1 MFFHRDLFERVSKN
15 LSERLIKN
23 ENFIKVLILDLKV
36 LLQRIVDFFIKL
48 NKKQKIALI
57 AAGVLITALLV
68 FLLLYPFKE
77 KDYAQGGYGVLF
89 ERLDSSDNALIL
101 QHLQQNQIPYKI
113 LKDDTILIPKDKV
126 YEERITLA
134 SQGIPKTSKVGFEIF
149 DTKDFG
155 ATDFDQNI
163 KLIRA
168 IEGELSRTIES
179 LNPILKA
186 NVHIAI
192 PKDSVFVAKEVPPSA
207 SVMLKLKPDMKL
219 SPTQILGIKNLIAAA
234 VPKLTT
240 ENVKIVNENGESI
253 GEGDIL
259 ENSKELALEQL
270 RYKQNFENILENK
283 IVNILAPIVGGKN
296 KVVARVNAEFDFS
309 QKKSTKETFDPN
321 NVVRSEQNLE
331 EKKEGA
337 PKKQVG
343 GVPGVVSNIGPVQG
357 LKDNKEP
364 EKYEKSQNTTNYEVG
379 KTISEIKGEFG
390 TLVRLNAAVVVDGKY
405 KIALKD
411 GANTLEYEPLS
422 DESLK
427 KINALVK
434 QAIGYNQN
442 RGDDVAVSNFEF
454 NPMAPMLDN
463 ATLSEKIMHKT
474 QKVLG
479 SFTPLIKYILVFIV
493 LFIFYKKVIVP
504 FSERMLEVVPDEDKE
519 VKSMFEEMDEEEDE
533 LNKLGDLR
541 KKVED
546 QLGLNATF
554 SEEEVRYEIVL
565 EKIRGTLKERP
576 DEIAMLFKLLIKDE
590 ISSDSAK
597 G

>member
-1 MFFHRDLFERVSKN
+1 M
-15 LSERLIKN
+15 
-23 ENFIKVLILDLKV
+23 DLKV

-504 FSERMLEVVPDEDKE
+504 FSEHMLEVVPDEDKE

>member
-1 MFFHRDLFERVSKN
+1 M
-15 LSERLIKN
+15 
-23 ENFIKVLILDLKV
+23 DLKV

-337 PKKQVG
+337 SKKQVG

-454 NPMAPMLDN
+454 NPTAPMLDN

-474 QKVLG
+474 QKILG

-590 ISSDSAK
+590 ISSDSTK

>member
-1 MFFHRDLFERVSKN
+1 M
-15 LSERLIKN
+15 
-23 ENFIKVLILDLKV
+23 DLKV

-101 QHLQQNQIPYKI
+101 QHLQQNQIPYKV
-113 LKDDTILIPKDKV
+113 LKDDTILVPKDKV

-234 VPKLTT
+234 VPKLTID
-240 ENVKIVNENGESI
+240 NVKIVNENGESI

-331 EKKEGA
+331 EKKEGT

-357 LKDNKEP
+357 LKDNKEQ

-411 GANTLEYEPLS
+411 GANALEYEPLS

-454 NPMAPMLDN
+454 NPMAPMIDN

-474 QKVLG
+474 QKILG

-546 QLGLNATF
+546 QLGLNASF
-554 SEEEVRYEIVL
+554 SEEEVRYEIIL

-576 DEIAMLFKLLIKDE
+576 DEIATLFKLLIKDE

>member
-1 MFFHRDLFERVSKN
+1 M
-15 LSERLIKN
+15 
-23 ENFIKVLILDLKV
+23 DLKV

-186 NVHIAI
+186 NVYIAI

-337 PKKQVG
+337 SKKQVG

>member
-1 MFFHRDLFERVSKN
+1 M
-15 LSERLIKN
+15 
-23 ENFIKVLILDLKV
+23 DLKV

-77 KDYAQGGYGVLF
+77 KDYAQGAYGVLF

-126 YEERITLA
+126 YEERITLT

-454 NPMAPMLDN
+454 NPTAPMLDN

>member
-1 MFFHRDLFERVSKN
+1 M
-15 LSERLIKN
+15 
-23 ENFIKVLILDLKV
+23 DLKV

-101 QHLQQNQIPYKI
+101 QHLQQNQIPYKV
-113 LKDDTILIPKDKV
+113 LKDDTILVPKDKV

-234 VPKLTT
+234 VPKLTI

-337 PKKQVG
+337 SKKQVG

-411 GANTLEYEPLS
+411 GANALEYEPLS

>member
-1 MFFHRDLFERVSKN
+1 M
-15 LSERLIKN
+15 
-23 ENFIKVLILDLKV
+23 DLKV

-57 AAGVLITALLV
+57 ATGVLITALLV

-101 QHLQQNQIPYKI
+101 QHLQQNQIPYKVS
-113 LKDDTILIPKDKV
+113 KDDTILIPKDKV

-234 VPKLTT
+234 VPKLTI

-405 KIALKD
+405 KIVLKD

>member
-1 MFFHRDLFERVSKN
+1 M
-15 LSERLIKN
+15 
-23 ENFIKVLILDLKV
+23 DLKV

-337 PKKQVG
+337 SKKQVG

-405 KIALKD
+405 KIVLKD
-411 GANTLEYEPLS
+411 GANALEYEPLS

>member
-1 MFFHRDLFERVSKN
+1 M
-15 LSERLIKN
+15 
-23 ENFIKVLILDLKV
+23 
-36 LLQRIVDFFIKL
+36 QRIVDFFIKL

-474 QKVLG
+474 QKILG

>member
-1 MFFHRDLFERVSKN
+1 M
-15 LSERLIKN
+15 
-23 ENFIKVLILDLKV
+23 DLKV

-337 PKKQVG
+337 SKKQVG

-390 TLVRLNAAVVVDGKY
+390 TLVRLNAAVVVDGRY

-454 NPMAPMLDN
+454 NPTAPMIDN

>member
-1 MFFHRDLFERVSKN
+1 M
-15 LSERLIKN
+15 
-23 ENFIKVLILDLKV
+23 DLKV
-36 LLQRIVDFFIKL
+36 LLQRTVDFFIKL

-474 QKVLG
+474 QKILG

>member
-1 MFFHRDLFERVSKN
+1 M
-15 LSERLIKN
+15 
-23 ENFIKVLILDLKV
+23 DLKV

-337 PKKQVG
+337 SKKQVG

-454 NPMAPMLDN
+454 NPTAPMLDN

-474 QKVLG
+474 QKILG

-590 ISSDSAK
+590 ISSDSAR

>member
-1 MFFHRDLFERVSKN
+1 M
-15 LSERLIKN
+15 
-23 ENFIKVLILDLKV
+23 DLKV

-101 QHLQQNQIPYKI
+101 QHLQQNQIPYKV
-113 LKDDTILIPKDKV
+113 LKDDTILVPKDKV

-234 VPKLTT
+234 VPKLTI

-405 KIALKD
+405 KIAFKD
-411 GANTLEYEPLS
+411 GANALEYEPLS

-454 NPMAPMLDN
+454 NPIAPMIDN

-474 QKVLG
+474 QKILG

-546 QLGLNATF
+546 QLGLNASF
-554 SEEEVRYEIVL
+554 SEEEVRYEIIL

-576 DEIAMLFKLLIKDE
+576 DEIATLFKLLIKDE

>member
-1 MFFHRDLFERVSKN
+1 M
-15 LSERLIKN
+15 
-23 ENFIKVLILDLKV
+23 DLKV

-331 EKKEGA
+331 EKKEGVS
-337 PKKQVG
+337 KKQVG

-422 DESLK
+422 DESLQ

-454 NPMAPMLDN
+454 NPTAPMLDN

-474 QKVLG
+474 QKILG

>member
-1 MFFHRDLFERVSKN
+1 M
-15 LSERLIKN
+15 
-23 ENFIKVLILDLKV
+23 DLKV

-411 GANTLEYEPLS
+411 GVNTLEYEPLS

-454 NPMAPMLDN
+454 NPMAPMIDN

-474 QKVLG
+474 QKILG

-554 SEEEVRYEIVL
+554 SEEEVRYEIIL

-576 DEIAMLFKLLIKDE
+576 DEIATLFKLLIKDE

>member
-1 MFFHRDLFERVSKN
+1 M
-15 LSERLIKN
+15 
-23 ENFIKVLILDLKV
+23 DLKV

-57 AAGVLITALLV
+57 ATGVLITALLV

>member
-1 MFFHRDLFERVSKN
+1 M
-15 LSERLIKN
+15 
-23 ENFIKVLILDLKV
+23 DLKV

-101 QHLQQNQIPYKI
+101 QHLQQNQIPYKV
-113 LKDDTILIPKDKV
+113 LKDDTILVPKDKV

-234 VPKLTT
+234 VPKLTI

-331 EKKEGA
+331 EKKEGT
-337 PKKQVG
+337 PKKQIG

-357 LKDNKEP
+357 LKDNKEQ

-405 KIALKD
+405 KIAFKD
-411 GANTLEYEPLS
+411 GANALEYEPLS

-454 NPMAPMLDN
+454 NPMAPMIDN

-474 QKVLG
+474 QKILG

-554 SEEEVRYEIVL
+554 SEEEVRYEIIL

-576 DEIAMLFKLLIKDE
+576 DEIATLFKLLIKDE

>member
-1 MFFHRDLFERVSKN
+1 M
-15 LSERLIKN
+15 
-23 ENFIKVLILDLKV
+23 DLKV

-207 SVMLKLKPDMKL
+207 SVMLKIKPDMKL

-590 ISSDSAK
+590 ISSDSTK

>member
-1 MFFHRDLFERVSKN
+1 M
-15 LSERLIKN
+15 
-23 ENFIKVLILDLKV
+23 DLKA

-101 QHLQQNQIPYKI
+101 QHLQQNQIPYKV
-113 LKDDTILIPKDKV
+113 LKDDTILVPKDKV

-234 VPKLTT
+234 VPKLTI

-337 PKKQVG
+337 SKKQVG

-411 GANTLEYEPLS
+411 GANALEYEPLS

-454 NPMAPMLDN
+454 NPMAPMIDN

-474 QKVLG
+474 QKILG

-546 QLGLNATF
+546 QLGLNASF
-554 SEEEVRYEIVL
+554 SEEEVRYEIIL

-576 DEIAMLFKLLIKDE
+576 DEIATLFKLLIKDE

>member
-1 MFFHRDLFERVSKN
+1 M
-15 LSERLIKN
+15 
-23 ENFIKVLILDLKV
+23 DLKV
-36 LLQRIVDFFIKL
+36 LLQRVVDFFIKL

-234 VPKLTT
+234 VPKLTI

-357 LKDNKEP
+357 LKDNKEQ

-405 KIALKD
+405 KIAFKD
-411 GANTLEYEPLS
+411 GANALEYEPLS

-454 NPMAPMLDN
+454 NPMAPMIDN

-474 QKVLG
+474 QKILG

-554 SEEEVRYEIVL
+554 SEEEVRYEIIL

-576 DEIAMLFKLLIKDE
+576 DEIATLFKLLIKDE

>member
-1 MFFHRDLFERVSKN
+1 M
-15 LSERLIKN
+15 
-23 ENFIKVLILDLKV
+23 DLKV

-101 QHLQQNQIPYKI
+101 QHLQQNQIPYKV

-234 VPKLTT
+234 VPKLTI

-337 PKKQVG
+337 SKKQVG

-390 TLVRLNAAVVVDGKY
+390 TLVRLNAAVVVDGRY
-405 KIALKD
+405 KIVLKD
-411 GANTLEYEPLS
+411 GANALEYEPLS

-454 NPMAPMLDN
+454 NPMAPMIDN

-474 QKVLG
+474 QKILG
-479 SFTPLIKYILVFIV
+479 SFTPLIKYVLVFIV

-554 SEEEVRYEIVL
+554 SEEEVRYEIIL

-576 DEIAMLFKLLIKDE
+576 DEIATLFKLLIKDE

>member
-1 MFFHRDLFERVSKN
+1 M
-15 LSERLIKN
+15 
-23 ENFIKVLILDLKV
+23 DLKV

-427 KINALVK
+427 KINVLVK

-454 NPMAPMLDN
+454 NPTAPMLDN

-590 ISSDSAK
+590 ISSDSTK

>member
-1 MFFHRDLFERVSKN
+1 M
-15 LSERLIKN
+15 
-23 ENFIKVLILDLKV
+23 DLKV

-454 NPMAPMLDN
+454 NPTAPMIDN

-474 QKVLG
+474 QKILG

-590 ISSDSAK
+590 ISSDSTK

>member
-1 MFFHRDLFERVSKN
+1 MDLR
-15 LSERLIKN
+15 
-23 ENFIKVLILDLKV
+23 V

-168 IEGELSRTIES
+168 IEGELSHTIES

-590 ISSDSAK
+590 ISSDSTK

>member
-1 MFFHRDLFERVSKN
+1 M
-15 LSERLIKN
+15 
-23 ENFIKVLILDLKV
+23 DLKV

-77 KDYAQGGYGVLF
+77 KDYVQGGYGVLF

-101 QHLQQNQIPYKI
+101 QHLQQNQIPYKVS
-113 LKDDTILIPKDKV
+113 KDDTILIPRDKV

-337 PKKQVG
+337 SKKQVG

-442 RGDDVAVSNFEF
+442 RGDDIAVSNFEF
-454 NPMAPMLDN
+454 NPTAPMLDN

>member
-1 MFFHRDLFERVSKN
+1 M
-15 LSERLIKN
+15 
-23 ENFIKVLILDLKV
+23 DLKV

-364 EKYEKSQNTTNYEVG
+364 ERYEKSQNTTNYEVG

-463 ATLSEKIMHKT
+463 ATLSEKIIHKT

>member
-1 MFFHRDLFERVSKN
+1 M
-15 LSERLIKN
+15 
-23 ENFIKVLILDLKV
+23 DLKV

-89 ERLDSSDNALIL
+89 EGLDSSDNALIL
-101 QHLQQNQIPYKI
+101 QHLQQNQIPYKVS
-113 LKDDTILIPKDKV
+113 KDDTILIPKDKV

-357 LKDNKEP
+357 LKDNKEL

-422 DESLK
+422 DESLQ

-590 ISSDSAK
+590 ISSDSTK

>member
-1 MFFHRDLFERVSKN
+1 M
-15 LSERLIKN
+15 
-23 ENFIKVLILDLKV
+23 DLKV

-234 VPKLTT
+234 VPKLTI

-337 PKKQVG
+337 SKKQVG

-411 GANTLEYEPLS
+411 GANALEYEPLS

-474 QKVLG
+474 QKILG

-554 SEEEVRYEIVL
+554 SEEEVRYEIIL

>member
-1 MFFHRDLFERVSKN
+1 M
-15 LSERLIKN
+15 
-23 ENFIKVLILDLKV
+23 DLKV

-337 PKKQVG
+337 SKKQVG

-554 SEEEVRYEIVL
+554 SEEEVRYEIIL

-590 ISSDSAK
+590 ISSDSTK

>member
-1 MFFHRDLFERVSKN
+1 M
-15 LSERLIKN
+15 
-23 ENFIKVLILDLKV
+23 DLKV

-77 KDYAQGGYGVLF
+77 KDYTQGGYGVLF

-113 LKDDTILIPKDKV
+113 LKDDTILVPKDKV

-422 DESLK
+422 DELLK

-519 VKSMFEEMDEEEDE
+519 VKSMFEEMDEEEDK

-590 ISSDSAK
+590 ISSDSPK

>member
-1 MFFHRDLFERVSKN
+1 M
-15 LSERLIKN
+15 
-23 ENFIKVLILDLKV
+23 DLKV

-77 KDYAQGGYGVLF
+77 KDYVQGGYGVLF

-474 QKVLG
+474 QKILG

>member
-1 MFFHRDLFERVSKN
+1 M
-15 LSERLIKN
+15 
-23 ENFIKVLILDLKV
+23 DLKV

-77 KDYAQGGYGVLF
+77 KDYVQGGYGVLF

-411 GANTLEYEPLS
+411 GTNTLEYEPLS

>member
-1 MFFHRDLFERVSKN
+1 M
-15 LSERLIKN
+15 
-23 ENFIKVLILDLKV
+23 DLKV

-77 KDYAQGGYGVLF
+77 KDYVQGGYGVLF

-454 NPMAPMLDN
+454 NPMVPMLDN

>member
-1 MFFHRDLFERVSKN
+1 M
-15 LSERLIKN
+15 
-23 ENFIKVLILDLKV
+23 DLKV

-207 SVMLKLKPDMKL
+207 SVMLKFKPDMKL

>member
-1 MFFHRDLFERVSKN
+1 M
-15 LSERLIKN
+15 
-23 ENFIKVLILDLKV
+23 DLKV

-337 PKKQVG
+337 SKKQVG

-454 NPMAPMLDN
+454 NPTAPMIDN

-474 QKVLG
+474 QKILG